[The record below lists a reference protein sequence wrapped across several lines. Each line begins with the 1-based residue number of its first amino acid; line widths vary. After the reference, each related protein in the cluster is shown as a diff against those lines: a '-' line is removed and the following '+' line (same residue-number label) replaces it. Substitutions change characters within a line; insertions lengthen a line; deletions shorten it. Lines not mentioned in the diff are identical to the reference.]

1 MKLARQHTNDEVR
14 SAIQGNHASQDIAVS
29 TEPLLPRGVGQ
40 QGRARCGRRILARI
54 EIASQH
60 RSDTK
65 GAKESVGDASATYG
79 LCARRTAERKTGPLI
94 CVQRVEDSVP
104 GFPIEVV
111 GIGKITLW
119 KFGGSLK
126 NASQPRGIPKRQRL
140 DQGRIQKRR
149 WTHCRTYREPG

>member
-1 MKLARQHTNDEVR
+1 MKLARQDTNDEVR

-79 LCARRTAERKTGPLI
+79 LCARTTAERKTGPLI

-104 GFPIEVV
+104 GFAIEVV
-111 GIGKITLW
+111 GLGKIALW
-119 KFGGSLK
+119 KFVGRLQNTSQARGG
-126 NASQPRGIPKRQRL
+126 ATRQRP
-140 DQGRIQKRR
+140 
-149 WTHCRTYREPG
+149 H